1 MDFFRLQDSTY
12 PSAHTTCERN
22 RSFFFIAILSCFFLL
37 QTACSK
43 KEESASNDEVQ
54 SLKTGVEVGNLAPNF
69 LVKNLKGGETT
80 LSEFQG
86 KVVLIN
92 FWATWC
98 GPCKA
103 EMPSMEALY
112 QTYPRKDF
120 EILALSIDMVEDAPV
135 AAFTEEMSLSFPILL
150 DNTLEVNSLY
160 QVRVVPTSI
169 LVDRKGIIS
178 HRLLGA
184 KDWHDPDAIL
194 FIENLIKA
202 KI

>member
-1 MDFFRLQDSTY
+1 
-12 PSAHTTCERN
+12 
-22 RSFFFIAILSCFFLL
+22 
-37 QTACSK
+37 
-43 KEESASNDEVQ
+43 
-54 SLKTGVEVGNLAPNF
+54 
-69 LVKNLKGGETT
+69 
-80 LSEFQG
+80 
-86 KVVLIN
+86 
-92 FWATWC
+92 
-98 GPCKA
+98 
-103 EMPSMEALY
+103 MEALY